1 MEKMPKRRILSLW
14 FPRLGAERFLRRQ
27 GQLCDQ
33 VFAVVED
40 LGQMQV
46 LSSLSERASQEGL
59 QKGQPLRDAQAMC
72 PQLLT
77 RLRNRQAEELFLKGL
92 ARWAGKFSPWVA
104 IEPTESL
111 MLDITGCAHL
121 FGGEKGMV
129 AQISQETGD
138 LGLSLCTG
146 VADTPGAAWGL
157 ARYGGQGPEAQRSGD
172 AIDQEARATRSRA
185 AKRRHWERGGAP
197 PKAISSATPSS
208 HIAPLGQTHSAI
220 QSLPVAAL
228 RLESKVIEGLNRLG
242 LRRIGDLSGQ
252 PRAAV
257 ARRFGK
263 GLVEQLDKALGSLP
277 EPISPL
283 RQNPHFGVR
292 MSLPDP
298 IGLQEDMILALDRL
312 LPRLCA
318 HLRDQGRGLRQI
330 RMQCFHTDDTVSH
343 IDAGLARPSDE
354 PERIRPLL
362 IMKLDE
368 IDAGFGIDVIRLEA
382 RYTEALHATSPTG
395 QMALQNTLKNA
406 PSPTAAL
413 DDLISRIGG
422 RIGLDNITR
431 HHPADSHIPEKESH
445 TLAAAWS
452 EPAKDWPE
460 LPKRR
465 PILLWSP
472 EPVNAP
478 EERSLPREFKWRGRT
493 LRTRRAE
500 GPERIA
506 PEWWLDDP
514 NWRSGVRDYWRVTC
528 EEGDLLWLFY
538 AHGAGLSKGW
548 FCQGS
553 FT

>member
-1 MEKMPKRRILSLW
+1 MSKRRILSLW
-14 FPRLGAERFLRRQ
+14 FPRLGAERLLRRQ
-27 GQLCDQ
+27 KQLCNQ

-59 QKGQPLRDAQAMC
+59 QKRQPLRDAQAMC

-77 RLRNRQAEELFLKGL
+77 HLRNKQAEELFLKGL

-121 FGGEKGMV
+121 FGGVAGMV
-129 AQISQETGD
+129 EQIREDAGN
-138 LGLSLCTG
+138 LGLSLSMG

-157 ARYGGQGPEAQRSGD
+157 ARYGGQRPKAQRSGD

-185 AKRRHWERGGAP
+185 AKRRHWERGYTA
-197 PKAISSATPSS
+197 PKAVSFVVPSS
-208 HIAPLGQTHSAI
+208 YIALPGQTHSAI
-220 QSLPVAAL
+220 KSLPVAAL
-228 RLESKVIEGLNRLG
+228 RLEDRVIESLNRLG

-263 GLVEQLDKALGSLP
+263 GLVEQLDKALGNLP

-283 RQNPHFGVR
+283 RQNPHFCVR
-292 MSLPDP
+292 LSLPDP

-318 HLRDQGRGLRQI
+318 HLRDQGRGLRKV

-382 RYTEALHATSPTG
+382 IQTEVLHAITPVA
-395 QMALQNTLKNA
+395 QMALKNTLKNVT
-406 PSPTAAL
+406 SLTAAL

-422 RIGLDNITR
+422 RIGLENITR
-431 HHPADSHIPEKESH
+431 HHPADSHIPEKEYQ
-445 TLAAAWS
+445 TFAAAWS
-452 EPAKDWPE
+452 DPASEWPE
-460 LPKRR
+460 LLQSR
-465 PILLWSP
+465 PILLWPP

-478 EERSLPREFKWRGRT
+478 KERTLPREFKWRRRT
-493 LRTRRAE
+493 FRTRHAE

-528 EEGDLLWLFY
+528 EKGDLLWLFY

>member
-1 MEKMPKRRILSLW
+1 MSKRRILSLW
-14 FPRLGAERFLRRQ
+14 FPRLGAERLLRRQ

-40 LGQMQV
+40 LGQIQV

-59 QKGQPLRDAQAMC
+59 QKGQPWRDAQAMC

-77 RLRNRQAEELFLKGL
+77 RLRNKQAEELFLKGL
-92 ARWAGKFSPWVA
+92 ARWAGKFSPWIS
-104 IEPTESL
+104 IEPTASL

-121 FGGEKGMV
+121 FGGEVGMV
-129 AQISQETGD
+129 EQIREDASNF
-138 LGLSLCTG
+138 GLSLSTG

-157 ARYGGQGPEAQRSGD
+157 ARYGGQGPQAQRTGD

-185 AKRRHWERGGAP
+185 AKRRYWERGGAA
-197 PKAISSATPSS
+197 PKAINSAMLSSYL
-208 HIAPLGQTHSAI
+208 APPGQTYSAI
-220 QSLPVAAL
+220 KSLPVAAL
-228 RLESKVIEGLNRLG
+228 RLEDTMIESLNRLG

-257 ARRFGK
+257 TRRFGK
-263 GLVEQLDKALGSLP
+263 GLVEQLDKALGSIP

-318 HLRDQGRGLRQI
+318 HLRDQGRGLRKVQL
-330 RMQCFHTDDTVSH
+330 QCFHTDYTVSH
-343 IDAGLARPSDE
+343 IDAALARPSDDK
-354 PERIRPLL
+354 ERIRPLL

-382 RYTEALHATSPTG
+382 TQTEALHATIPAS

-406 PSPTAAL
+406 PPPTAAL

-422 RIGLDNITR
+422 RIGLENITR
-431 HHPADSHIPEKESH
+431 YHPADSHIPEKEYQN
-445 TLAAAWS
+445 LAAAWS
-452 EPAKDWPE
+452 DPAPEWPE
-460 LPKRR
+460 LPQSR
-465 PILLWSP
+465 PILLWPP

-478 EERSLPREFKWRGRT
+478 KERTMPREFKWRGRT
-493 LRTRRAE
+493 LQTRRAD

-528 EEGDLLWLFY
+528 EQGDLLWLFY
-538 AHGAGLSKGW
+538 AHGAGLPKGW